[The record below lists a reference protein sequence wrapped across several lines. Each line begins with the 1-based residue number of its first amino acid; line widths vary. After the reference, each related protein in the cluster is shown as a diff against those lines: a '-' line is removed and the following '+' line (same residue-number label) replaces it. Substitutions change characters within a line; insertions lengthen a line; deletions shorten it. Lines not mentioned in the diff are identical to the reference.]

1 MNSPRRAAEKKVVV
15 RQAKT
20 VASSGLEKSNFVAK
34 DEMMSR
40 VIGPSL
46 GLLED
51 GGARIAAPSSAAF
64 ISATFM
70 SQGAP

>member
-1 MNSPRRAAEKKVVV
+1 MNSPKRAAEKKVVV

-20 VASSGLEKSNFVAK
+20 AASSGLDKSNLVTK

-40 VIGPSL
+40 VMGARL

-51 GGARIAAPSSAAF
+51 GGARMAAPLSAAF

-70 SQGAP
+70 P